1 MLETLIIAAAL
12 AAGAVVGVMSSR
24 ERSRKRAREHVAA
37 AEQRARRVREES
49 ARSIELTHRE
59 SQAQVAE
66 EVLQVERLADAEREA
81 ASEEIERLRIRI
93 NRSKQ
98 RVEARERELDERQAG
113 VDARFKELRL
123 QRAANKELREEAK
136 ALRGQKRGVLEE
148 RAEVKAADLAT
159 TISDTLIEET
169 RSECADRLRNLE
181 SNVGEEPARD
191 AKRVMGISIARYV
204 GHCQRDRGVSTLA
217 LGAGQAE
224 RLHSKYAGFVDQLGD
239 ELGISISVAESGD
252 SLRMDTG
259 DGVGR
264 ELCRRVLT
272 RLLSEKK
279 GKEKDPESLLPAIR
293 TELEREIVK
302 LGKKAFTQLGLK
314 PAHPE
319 IIDLVG
325 RLNWRTSYTQNQYRH
340 ALEAAKLSGL
350 MAGEL
355 ELDPVIAKR
364 GTLLHDIGKALTHAV
379 EGSHALIGAE
389 IARRVGEDERV
400 ANAIGA
406 HHGEEPMSSPY
417 AWLAAAADAMS
428 GGRPGARREI
438 VESYG
443 DRIGD
448 LERIAS
454 GFRGVAAV
462 HAVQAGRELRVIV
475 DERRVKDGKLED
487 LSAEIAD
494 KISDEMTF
502 PGQIKVTVIREFRAT
517 ATAN

>member
-1 MLETLIIAAAL
+1 MFEIIIIAAAL
-12 AAGAVVGVMSSR
+12 VAGAVLGVTMY
-24 ERSRKRAREHVAA
+24 RKRAGEHIAA
-37 AEQRARRVREES
+37 ATQRASRIREES
-49 ARSIELTHRE
+49 GRSVELTLRE
-59 SQAQVAE
+59 GQAQARE

-81 ASEEIERLRIRI
+81 VGEQIERLRVRI
-93 NRSKQ
+93 GRNKQ
-98 RVEARERELDERQAG
+98 RVEEREQQLDDRQATI
-113 VDARFKELRL
+113 DARFKELRL
-123 QRAANKELREEAK
+123 QRSANKELRDEAK
-136 ALRGQKRGVLEE
+136 ALRGQKRAVLEE
-148 RAEVKAADLAT
+148 QAGVKAEELASK
-159 TISDTLIEET
+159 IGETLIEQT
-169 RSECADRLRNLE
+169 RSQCADRLRNLE
-181 SNVGEEPARD
+181 SNAGEEPARD
-191 AKRVMGISIARYV
+191 AKRVMGISIARYD
-204 GHCQRDRGVSTLA
+204 GHCPRDRGVSTFALA
-217 LGAGQAE
+217 AGQAE
-224 RLHSKYAGFVDQLGD
+224 KLQNKHAGFVDQLGD
-239 ELGISISVAESGD
+239 ELGINISIAESGD

-264 ELCRRVLT
+264 EMCRRVLT

-279 GKEKDPESLLPAIR
+279 GKEKDPESLLPFAR
-293 TELEREIVK
+293 TEVEREIVK

-319 IIDLVG
+319 IVDLVG

-340 ALEAAKLSGL
+340 AIEAARFSGL

-355 ELDPVIAKR
+355 DLDPMIAKR
-364 GTLLHDIGKALTHAV
+364 GTLLHDIGKALTHSV

-389 IARRVGEDERV
+389 IARRTGEHELV

-406 HHGEEPMSSPY
+406 HHGEEPMASAY

-454 GFRGVAAV
+454 AFRGVSAV
-462 HAVQAGRELRVIV
+462 HAVQAGRELRVLV
-475 DERRVKDGKLED
+475 DERRVADGKLED

-494 KISDEMTF
+494 KISDELTF
-502 PGQIKVTVIREFRAT
+502 PGQIRVTVIREFRAT

>member
-1 MLETLIIAAAL
+1 MLEIIIIAAAL
-12 AAGAVVGVMSSR
+12 VVGAVIGATMY
-24 ERSRKRAREHVAA
+24 RKRAREHLAA
-37 AEQRARRVREES
+37 AEQRAKRIREES
-49 ARSIELTHRE
+49 ARSVELTHRE
-59 SQAQVAE
+59 SQAQAAE

-81 ASEEIERLRIRI
+81 VSEQIERLRVRI
-93 NRSKQ
+93 GRAKQ
-98 RVEARERELDERQAG
+98 RVEASERGLEERQTG

-123 QRAANKELREEAK
+123 QRTANKDVREEAK
-136 ALRGQKRGVLEE
+136 ALRAKKREVLEE
-148 RAEVKAADLAT
+148 RAGVKAEELAAK
-159 TISDTLIEET
+159 IGDTLVEQT

-181 SNVGEEPARD
+181 SNAGEEPARD

-217 LGAGQAE
+217 LGPGQAE
-224 RLHSKYAGFVDQLGD
+224 KLQNKYAGFVDQLGD
-239 ELGISISVAESGD
+239 DLGITISIAESGD

-272 RLLSEKK
+272 RLLSDKK

-302 LGKKAFTQLGLK
+302 LGKKAFTQMGLK

-340 ALEAAKLSGL
+340 AIEAAKLAGL

-355 ELDPVIAKR
+355 ELDPVLAKR
-364 GTLLHDIGKALTHAV
+364 GTLLHDIGKALTHSV

-389 IARRVGEDERV
+389 IARRTGEHELV

-406 HHGEEPMSSPY
+406 HHGEEPMASPY

-454 GFRGVAAV
+454 GFRGVSAV

-475 DERRVKDGKLED
+475 DERRVKDGNLED
-487 LSAEIAD
+487 LSSEIAD
-494 KISDEMTF
+494 KISDELTF
-502 PGQIKVTVIREFRAT
+502 PGQIRVTVIREFRAT